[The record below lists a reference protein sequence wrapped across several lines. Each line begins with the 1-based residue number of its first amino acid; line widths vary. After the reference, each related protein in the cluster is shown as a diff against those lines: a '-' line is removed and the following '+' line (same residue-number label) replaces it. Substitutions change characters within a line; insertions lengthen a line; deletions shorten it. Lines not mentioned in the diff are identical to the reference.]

1 MRVHKY
7 YYQIHEDAQGML
19 VAIEEEKDIPFRI
32 KRVYYMYGAGD
43 AVIRGRHAHKSL
55 QQILICVHGNCKI
68 RLDDGRER
76 KIISLNHP
84 NEGLYIPHLV
94 WREIFDFAPDT
105 VLLVLASDVYDK
117 SDYIRDY
124 EEFIKYVSDQEET
137 DVDADN
143 DAR

>member
-1 MRVHKY
+1 MRIHKFCF
-7 YYQIHEDAQGML
+7 QMHKDKQGTL
-19 VAIEEEKDIPFRI
+19 VAVEGEKNIPFQI

-55 QQILICVHGNCKI
+55 QQILICVHGNCRV

-76 KIISLNHP
+76 KTISLDHP

-94 WREIFDFAPDT
+94 WREIFDFTPDT

-124 EEFIKYVSDQEET
+124 EEFIEYVSDQEET
-137 DVDADN
+137 AVDADN
-143 DAR
+143 EA